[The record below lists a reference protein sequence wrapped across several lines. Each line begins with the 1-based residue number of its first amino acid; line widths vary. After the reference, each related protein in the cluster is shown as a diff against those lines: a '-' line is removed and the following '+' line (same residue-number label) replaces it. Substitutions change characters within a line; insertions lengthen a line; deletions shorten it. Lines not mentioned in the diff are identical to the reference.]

1 MMNDAGSNPWEDL
14 ATEESPSLNTRK
26 FHKSFYWGV
35 DKGTYL
41 LIWELSKKYNDISF
55 KRIKGDFSKL
65 LKIEH
70 TTRDNKTHL
79 FVKLTNVEQWSIFKT
94 FCQDLIAAVDEFK
107 IEDQKIEFFI
117 TRLLDWKKFWNKSKS
132 KTLSAE
138 SIKGL
143 LGELKFL
150 EEFLLKRI
158 SGYDA
163 IRAWVGPNPNPQ
175 DFSYN
180 KNTYEIKTHDESVQ
194 QITIS
199 SKEQLTKNTAELY
212 LVVYSLSA
220 SNEPLSLN
228 LIDYIKE
235 IKKKL
240 NNNECDMLDQKLIN
254 VGYSYDEVYKKFGY
268 MISAPKFYKVADD
281 FPKITTSNVH
291 ASIMDLTYKIPLNVI
306 QQFRLEED
314 VITL

>member
-1 MMNDAGSNPWEDL
+1 MNKDDDSNPWEDL
-14 ATEESPSLNTRK
+14 ATEESRSLITRK

-35 DKGTYL
+35 DKGAYL
-41 LIWELSKKYNDISF
+41 LIWKLSKRYDDISF
-55 KRIKGDFSKL
+55 KRVKGDFSSM

-70 TTRDNKTHL
+70 LVKDNVTYV
-79 FVKLTNVEQWSIFKT
+79 FVKLTDLDQWSIFKS
-94 FCQDLIAAVDEFK
+94 FCQDLIAAVDEFV

-117 TRLLDWKKFWNKSKS
+117 NRLLDWKKFWNKSKS
-132 KTLSAE
+132 ETLSAE
-138 SIKGL
+138 NIKGL

-150 EEFLLKRI
+150 KEFLLKRI
-158 SGYDA
+158 SGHDA

-199 SKEQLTKNTAELY
+199 SKEQLTKNTTELY

-228 LIDYIKE
+228 LIDYIKD
-235 IKKKL
+235 IKITL
-240 NNNECDMLDQKLIN
+240 NSAECDMLDQKLNN
-254 VGYSYDEVYKKFGY
+254 VGYSYDEEYRKYGY
-268 MISAPKFYKVADD
+268 MISAPKFYKIAGD

-291 ASIMDLTYKIPLNVI
+291 ASIKDLSYKIPLNVI
-306 QQFRLEED
+306 QKYRLEED
-314 VITL
+314 TIKL

>member
-1 MMNDAGSNPWEDL
+1 MENDDINPWEDL
-14 ATEESPSLNTRK
+14 SIVDSLELNTRK

-41 LIWELSKKYNDISF
+41 LIWKLSKEYDDINF
-55 KRIKGDFSKL
+55 KRIKGDFSSL

-70 TTRDNKTHL
+70 SVKDNKTHV

-117 TRLLDWKKFWNKSKS
+117 NRLLDWKKFWKKSKRE
-132 KTLSAE
+132 TLSAE
-138 SIKGL
+138 NIKGL

-150 EEFLLKRI
+150 KEFLLNRI
-158 SGYDA
+158 SGHDA

-199 SKEQLTKNTAELY
+199 SKEQLTKNTTELY

-235 IKKKL
+235 IKNTL
-240 NNNECDMLDQKLIN
+240 NSSECDMLDQKLN
-254 VGYSYDEVYKKFGY
+254 NAGYSYDEEYRKYGY

-291 ASIMDLTYKIPLNVI
+291 ASIKDLSYKIPLNVI
-306 QQFRLEED
+306 QKYRLEED
-314 VITL
+314 TIKL